1 MGGHEIAVGVGFF
14 ADSPDH
20 FRRHFQL
27 AGHRDSLIGGEDA
40 GPNFGSGFDF
50 IAKAG
55 IKISQTAY
63 GTDRGDAA

>member
-27 AGHRDSLIGGEDA
+27 ARHRNSLIGGEDA
-40 GPNFGSGFDF
+40 GADFGSGFDF

-63 GTDRGDAA
+63 GTNGCDTA